1 MPAIHPSCALL
12 YFVDQ
17 AGANEIDTSDPS
29 AKSAQT
35 EAAPS
40 PDKQTLK
47 LQKHELL
54 ELRRVSSYVYKKN
67 KRFAESVELSKQD
80 KLYDDVSKTAAESRD
95 TSRATSTPRSCGV
108 PCGSRQ

>member
-1 MPAIHPSCALL
+1 MHTPYIVPFILQISL
-12 YFVDQ
+12 
-17 AGANEIDTSDPS
+17 
-29 AKSAQT
+29 AQ
-35 EAAPS
+35 
-40 PDKQTLK
+40 K

-95 TSRATSTPRSCGV
+95 T
-108 PCGSRQ
+108 